1 MKKITVLL
9 LTLCLTVPVLCGCFD
24 PGGAGTAVS
33 SDMATITE
41 TEKETES
48 ESETETETETEPAAE
63 YSAQQLYELCRAAYD
78 KTVSGGDISFKTV
91 IDQQMDIEYIGLTR
105 QLTTISMA
113 TEAKIKGLSKE
124 DAISELHQ
132 TTSTNTNGERSTVKT
147 DMFIDKDK
155 LYYRSND
162 DSDYTVADKNS
173 ESASAFSQLIEKAL
187 TDDVNMFA
195 EQFADATVTDN
206 ADGSKTVSMTPSP
219 DVMKTSVDKK
229 LEDFK
234 SYFEAFGATDINI
247 DVRSVA
253 LSNTVS
259 KDGELVRT
267 QTDTDFEMTMKI
279 EEYDVKAYVKAG
291 TAIDYTDIG
300 QPVTIEFPD
309 VPDVYTLYD
318 PTMTDPVKKYELR
331 LKENGT
337 YEIYHV
343 TENSEFGFSVR
354 NVGSEQGNFTYNE
367 DKTRITGEGK
377 YFMLKTQFDSEA
389 GRNMLRSVIE
399 SAAKTDPDNGA
410 LYDIVLKSMTDEGF
424 KGTAEELKELKG
436 LGAIGTNIGNLDGGE
451 IILDR
456 DNMRAY
462 LTIPGLDLKENQ
474 YYIASEELY
483 LTLNDDGTFIING
496 EYSDTEEG
504 LGDYTLYYTEKGTYE
519 KNDLAV
525 ECTMSS
531 YNRKLVFDDNASVKA
546 YKETYTEKYET
557 GYLARVEYEYY
568 IDLIM
573 EDGYT
578 EETDN
583 TFHVTLEP
591 HTQTAAIIDYNET
604 EQ

>member
-9 LTLCLTVPVLCGCFD
+9 LMLCLTVPVLCGCFD
-24 PGGAGTAVS
+24 SGGAGTAVS

-41 TEKETES
+41 TEKET

-63 YSAQQLYELCRAAYD
+63 YSAQQLYELCKAAYD
-78 KTVSGGDISFKTV
+78 KTVSGDDISFKAV
-91 IDQQMDIEYIGLTR
+91 IDQEIDMEYIGLTR
-105 QLTTISMA
+105 QLTTINMA
-113 TEAKIKGLSKE
+113 AEAKIKGMSKD
-124 DAISELHQ
+124 DAVSELHQ
-132 TTSTNTNGERSTVKT
+132 TTSTSTNGERSTVKA
-147 DMFIDKDK
+147 DMFVDKDK

-162 DSDYTVADKNS
+162 EADYTVIDKNS
-173 ESASAFSQLIEKAL
+173 EAASAFMPMLEKAL
-187 TDDVNMFA
+187 SDDIDMAA

-206 ADGSKTVSMTPSP
+206 SDGSKTISMTPSP

-234 SYFEAFGATDINI
+234 SYFEAFGASDINI
-247 DVRSVA
+247 DVKSVA
-253 LSNTVS
+253 ITNTVS
-259 KDGELVRT
+259 KDGELIRT
-267 QTDTDFEMTMKI
+267 ETDTKFEMTMKI
-279 EEYDVKAYVKAG
+279 GEYDVKAYVKAD
-291 TAIDYTDIG
+291 AVINYTDIG
-300 QPVTIEFPD
+300 RPVTIEFPD

-318 PTMTDPVKKYELR
+318 PTMTDPIKKYELR

-389 GRNMLRSVIE
+389 DRNMLKSVIE
-399 SAAKTDPDNGA
+399 NIAKTDPDNRA

-424 KGTAEELKELKG
+424 TGTSEELKELKG
-436 LGAIGTNIGNLDGGE
+436 LDAIGTNLGDLDGGE

-456 DNMRAY
+456 DNMMAY

-568 IDLIM
+568 MDLIM